1 MKHIASL
8 TAVLALLWLGWS
20 GHFEPLTLALGAG
33 SLFIV
38 VALSVRMQVVD
49 EEGAPL
55 GLRWAQFAVYIV
67 WLAWEIAKA
76 NLDVARR
83 ILSPGPLAI
92 SPRLIT
98 VKASQESEL
107 VKVIYANSITLT
119 PGTIS
124 IDLEGSDI
132 LVHAL
137 HGDAAAGVEGGEMD
151 RRCARLET
159 GTA

>member
-33 SLFIV
+33 SLFVV
-38 VALSVRMQVVD
+38 VALSVRMQLVD
-49 EEGAPL
+49 DEGAPL
-55 GLRWAQFAVYIV
+55 GLRWARLAGYVA
-67 WLAWEIAKA
+67 WLAWEIVKA

-83 ILSPGPLAI
+83 ILSPGTPPI
-92 SPRLIT
+92 SPRIIR

-107 VKVIYANSITLT
+107 AQVIYANSITLT

-124 IDLEGSDI
+124 IDVEGGEI

-137 HGDAAAGVEGGEMD
+137 HEDAASGVEAGEMD
-151 RRCARLET
+151 RRCARLERK
-159 GTA
+159 TA